1 MPATQTITNSC
12 TYNQYVQRF
21 VMNFVFEVPPD
32 YTFLLILDH
41 FSPQISANLG
51 PKFEFA

>member
-21 VMNFVFEVPPD
+21 VMNFV
-32 YTFLLILDH
+32 LLIDYDMK
-41 FSPQISANLG
+41 QIHVSNIKEVLL
-51 PKFEFA
+51 FDQSIVRN